1 MIKLLIL
8 IGAAAALF
16 LWWRRRQSHPGL
28 PPVDEEYICSACN
41 ETDCTCE
48 KKPDDETGSPP

>member
-8 IGAAAALF
+8 IGAAVALF

-28 PPVDEEYICSACN
+28 PSVDEEYICPACN

-48 KKPDDETGSPP
+48 KKPDDETRSQP